1 METTFKLIS
10 ETEFNKL
17 NEKLDLIIQN
27 LSPQSPMPNGAD
39 LGKWIT
45 EKQAQ
50 DITGKK
56 ASTLWKMRTKGLLAF
71 TKFNNKV
78 FYDKDSIM
86 NLMDA
91 NRKDAFRMN
100 ATTANQQIKKG

>member
-1 METTFKLIS
+1 M
-10 ETEFNKL
+10 
-17 NEKLDLIIQN
+17 DLILQN
-27 LSPQSPMPNGAD
+27 LSPLGPKPSGDD

-56 ASTLWKMRTKGLLAF
+56 ASTLWKMRCKGLLAF

-78 FYDKDSIM
+78 FYDKESIM

-91 NRKDAFRMN
+91 NRQDAFKVN
-100 ATTANQQIKKG
+100 TASANQNNKRA

>member
-1 METTFKLIS
+1 MEATFKLIS
-10 ETEFNKL
+10 ETEYNRL
-17 NEKLDLIIQN
+17 NEKLDLILQN
-27 LSPQSPMPNGAD
+27 LSPQGPKLNSAD

-45 EKQAQ
+45 EKEAQ

-78 FYDKDSIM
+78 FYDKESIM

-91 NRKDAFRMN
+91 NRQDAFRMN
-100 ATTANQQIKKG
+100 TASANQNNKRG